1 MQVVDGVLTDDNDAF
16 LYGAKAIYC
25 ELSANEKVF
34 AQNLIFSREIYYH
47 LCCSFVLCHHIMLPS
62 GTFNVC
68 VFNEHNS
75 TTDRFGLCLS
85 ALEKVHIVSS
95 MIIGLGRVDL
105 VALGLLLGSDYC
117 PGGVPGVGKK
127 LALQVVREWKRKKST
142 SLLER
147 FRDWRS
153 SQFEEGMAALHDDI
167 V

>member
-1 MQVVDGVLTDDNDAF
+1 MLTDDNDAF
-16 LYGAKAIYC
+16 LYGAKAVYC

-34 AQNLIFSREIYYH
+34 AQICSREIYYYH
-47 LCCSFVLCHHIMLPS
+47 LYCSFVLCHHIMLQS

-68 VFNEHNS
+68 VFNEHYS
-75 TTDRFGLCLS
+75 TTDRFGSCLS
-85 ALEKVHIVSS
+85 TLEKVHIVSC
-95 MIIGLGRVDL
+95 MILGLGRVDL

-127 LALQVVREWKRKKST
+127 LALQLVREWKRKKST

-147 FRDWRS
+147 FRGWRS

-167 V
+167 A